1 MALETTVFG
10 MNGTGDWTHPDHRPK
25 NYREMAFKLFPD
37 APTPFTYILSKLPT
51 KTVTDPEFKIFEDRL
66 PVQSAILK
74 TTSAAVSRA
83 VANAGVVLTL
93 KKTSDDSTQPL
104 LPAELFK
111 IGDLLRAED
120 EDGEHMRITAIDS
133 AGQTITVVRY
143 WGFLAP
149 IDTGGPT
156 DELQPDGT
164 GGTKA
169 GDGVLT
175 AGDVLRWVGSVD
187 PEGNGAPV
195 SISKRCTVVNNY
207 TEIFKDSASLTGTAA
222 ATDFRPMKD
231 QFAELKQ
238 QAYLRHMMKLEWAFL
253 LGKPE
258 ETTVTNS
265 FGDATPARSTG
276 GFRTFVE
283 RAGFLTDFSGGVALD
298 DVEDG
303 LRDVFKYG
311 SKKKLGVIGYQAL
324 NILNRLVR
332 DSSTWYYSGEAKEM
346 KQTYGLT
353 VFTLRCPFGELELVP
368 HALLAESPQ
377 YTKDLYI
384 MDTKYL
390 EYVTLKGRDTKWKA
404 NAEANDEDSK
414 RGYWQ
419 TEAGLR
425 LAMPECHA
433 VWTGMNAL
441 KT

>member
-10 MNGTGDWTHPDHRPK
+10 MNGTGDWGHPDHRPK
-25 NYREMAFKLFPD
+25 SYREMAFKLFPD

-66 PVQSAILK
+66 PIQTCVLK
-74 TTSAAVSRA
+74 TTSIATTRA
-83 VANAGVVLTL
+83 LANAGIVLTL
-93 KKTSDDSTQPL
+93 KNSTDVST
-104 LPAELFK
+104 LPAYPAHNFK
-111 IGDLLRAED
+111 VGDVLEVED
-120 EDGEHMRITAIDS
+120 YSGANDREHVRVTAVDS
-133 AGQTITVVRY
+133 AGQTLTVIRY
-143 WGFLAP
+143 WGFTSA
-149 IDTGGPT
+149 DTGGPT
-156 DELQPDGT
+156 DETQST
-164 GGTKA
+164 GGA
-169 GDGVLT
+169 GDGVIT

-187 PEGNGAPV
+187 PEGNGAPTA
-195 SISKRCTVVNNY
+195 ISKRSTVVSNY
-207 TEIFKDSASLTGTAA
+207 TEIFKDSAALTGTAA

-238 QAYLRHMMKLEWAFL
+238 QALLRHMMKLEWAFL
-253 LGKPE
+253 LGRPNE
-258 ETTVTNS
+258 QTIVNDYSDSTY
-265 FGDATPARSTG
+265 ARSTG

-283 RAGFLTDFSGGVALD
+283 RAGYLTDFAGAVALD

-311 SKKKLGVIGYQAL
+311 SKKRLGVIGYQAL

-332 DSSTWYYSGEAKEM
+332 DSSTWYYSGEAKEA

-353 VFTLRCPFGELELVP
+353 VFTLRCPFGELNLVP
-368 HALLAESPQ
+368 HPLLAESAQ
-377 YTKDLYI
+377 YTNDLFI

-390 EYVTLKGRDTKWKA
+390 EYVTLRGRDTKWHDK
-404 NAEANDEDSK
+404 AEANDEDSR

-433 VWTGMNAL
+433 VWTGLSAL
-441 KT
+441 AP